1 MFFTRSTGVPLH
13 SLNCLAYHDLRN
25 SYVVLYK
32 ILQLSAEQP
41 NLRPVLFQIQSH
53 VVLYKMPQAS
63 LAISALLSLPVFLN
77 IGWMLFPITT
87 LVIGMTLAPFLL
99 TQQTGLSIVKVR
111 LLLLS
116 AIGGLVASSTRE

>member
-13 SLNCLAYHDLRN
+13 SLNYLAYHDLRN

-99 TQQTGLSIVKVR
+99 TQQAGLPVLR
-111 LLLLS
+111 
-116 AIGGLVASSTRE
+116 IGSLFLAVIGSLVASSTTG

>member
-13 SLNCLAYHDLRN
+13 SLNYLAYNDLRN

-32 ILQLSAEQP
+32 ILQLPAEQP